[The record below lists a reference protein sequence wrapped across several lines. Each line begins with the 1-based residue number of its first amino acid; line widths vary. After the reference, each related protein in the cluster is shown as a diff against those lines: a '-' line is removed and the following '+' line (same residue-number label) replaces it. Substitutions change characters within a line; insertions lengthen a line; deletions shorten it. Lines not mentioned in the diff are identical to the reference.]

1 MWSQS
6 DVSNFGQLLILIILL
21 CKASKATSKP
31 EPEPEPEP
39 EAEESDLLVQ
49 YGVSRIIPEP
59 EYQGYFPGHYQGY
72 YGQEMAEP
80 EPEYHQRN
88 WAVPEQTGYT
98 INQVD
103 QIVTDPNTLYQW
115 NNYQPGI
122 F

>member
-6 DVSNFGQLLILIILL
+6 DVSNFGKLLILNILL
-21 CKASKATSKP
+21 CKASKAISK
-31 EPEPEPEP
+31 PEPEPEP

-72 YGQEMAEP
+72 YGQGMVEP
-80 EPEYHQRN
+80 EPEYHQRD

>member
-1 MWSQS
+1 M
-6 DVSNFGQLLILIILL
+6 SNFGKLVILNILL
-21 CKASKATSKP
+21 FKASKATSKP

-80 EPEYHQRN
+80 KPEYYQRN
-88 WAVPEQTGYT
+88 WAV
-98 INQVD
+98 QV
-103 QIVTDPNTLYQW
+103 IPL
-115 NNYQPGI
+115 I
-122 F
+122 KLIK